1 MQDVR
6 LGCGTL
12 QIDQKIE
19 HQIAVHMV
27 EFHVNALYRLYGQ
40 ANKSLINLAQE
51 TTLLQSFYPIQTILL
66 ATGGFA

>member
-1 MQDVR
+1 MQAAR

-19 HQIAVHMV
+19 HQIAEHSFG
-27 EFHVNALYRLYGQ
+27 FHVNTLCRLYDQ
-40 ANKSLINLAQE
+40 AEKSLINLAQE
-51 TTLLQSFYPIQTILL
+51 TTLMQSFYLIQTILL